1 MNRDRIAVDVERP
14 RGDQGKVVSMGRR
27 VRILVAHEQTLFR
40 HVLEHALARHEDL
53 HVVANAGTA
62 RHAMRAA
69 IRNHPAMRAAIRNHP
84 DVAVVSARLFAGA
97 AGSITRIARELPR
110 CGLIVLFDPADE
122 DAAERVPPTGG
133 GTFLT
138 MGCYLDELVDTVR
151 AAAAAE

>member
-14 RGDQGKVVSMGRR
+14 QGDHGEVVSMGRR

-62 RHAMRAA
+62 RHAVRE
-69 IRNHPAMRAAIRNHP
+69 AMRNHP